1 MYKTKIFYKKKT
13 LKNFIKNNDLK
24 DYKYKQYI
32 LEFMNKTINNYFL
45 SYKL

>member
-1 MYKTKIFYKKKT
+1 MYKTKIFYKKKI
-13 LKNFIKNNDLK
+13 LKSFIKNNNLK